1 MRPKFNHPMQKVLW
15 YLPYYGSAIFAV
27 FTIILYERQLISM
40 AAMITIIAVALAI
53 YAALLWWAYR
63 TRRMQVESEI
73 IDEALKRD
81 PAGVKNDSETEQ
93 RVNIYDITIHNSSRK
108 VILEVVTVF
117 LLLAAWGILWT
128 KGWENLFSTLVMTVT
143 SVGALIAAR
152 FPFMMSDAEEHKD
165 MSQIILAVK
174 KQQIYALVFAVM
186 AVVSPIIDIKW
197 GLLELLVVFLIVE
210 GLFFQKNKSEMSLD
224 QQDKAVTGERFNS
237 SDIHVERNVETIAFE
252 VVTGFLILM
261 ALCITVLSYNVIM
274 SDLMRYSMRVVI
286 ILGLASQ
293 AITQLVKAVKFAK
306 ADKDIKNIRQFRLAV
321 RENRVYGI
329 EFAIMSLILAISIR
343 HHIID
348 PAIFIIVIVATT
360 FGTYFIFRY
369 FINKTEQS

>member
-27 FTIILYERQLISM
+27 FTIILYELQLIST

-73 IDEALKRD
+73 IDEAPKREA
-81 PAGVKNDSETEQ
+81 AGTKNDTETDQ
-93 RVNIYDITIHNSSRK
+93 RLNIYDITIHNSSRK
-108 VILEVVTVF
+108 VIMEVVTV
-117 LLLAAWGILWT
+117 LLLLVAWVILWT

-143 SVGALIAAR
+143 SIGALIAAR
-152 FPFMMSDAEEHKD
+152 FPFMMSDAEEHKN
-165 MSQIILAVK
+165 MSQIILTVK

-210 GLFFQKNKSEMSLD
+210 GLFSQKNKSEMPLD
-224 QQDKAVTGERFNS
+224 QQDKPFTGERFNS

-261 ALCITVLSYNVIM
+261 ALCITILSYNVIM

-286 ILGLASQ
+286 ILGLTSQ

-306 ADKDIKNIRQFRLAV
+306 ANKDIKNIRQFSLAV
-321 RENRVYGI
+321 RENRVYGV

-348 PAIFIIVIVATT
+348 PAVFIIVIVATT